1 MRLVVFPINADFLT
15 NQLKNI
21 FTQNTWHCSFIATK
35 NFLCLYSEVFTL
47 ETLYPSFIWKI
58 LSKYISPFFPKAIGA
73 LWHGGFY
80 KHPRF
85 TICFLVLSGGEVH
98 SISNNRGRNF
108 FLEKKE
114 IYKGFFVKLLLFCWL
129 FRWLLFIWNIA
140 HFIRREN

>member
-21 FTQNTWHCSFIATK
+21 FTQNTWNCSFIATK

-85 TICFLVLSGGEVH
+85 TICFLVLSVGEVGN
-98 SISNNRGRNF
+98 ISNNKGMNF
-108 FLEKKE
+108 FGSEGDIQGIFCKT
-114 IYKGFFVKLLLFCWL
+114 IVVLLTF
-129 FRWLLFIWNIA
+129 
-140 HFIRREN
+140 